1 MGFYRWTRLD
11 EKTSIMCVGCAKG
24 SICFTNDKINDGNC
38 AGYIIID
45 DMEDRLDLIDDNVGE
60 NVIEQPL

>member
-45 DMEDRLDLIDDNVGE
+45 DKSKRDANTMKNPAFGRGLIY
-60 NVIEQPL
+60 